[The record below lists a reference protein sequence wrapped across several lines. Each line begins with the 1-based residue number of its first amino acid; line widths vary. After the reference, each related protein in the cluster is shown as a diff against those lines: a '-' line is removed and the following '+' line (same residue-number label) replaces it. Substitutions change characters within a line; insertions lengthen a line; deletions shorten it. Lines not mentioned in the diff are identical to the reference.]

1 MKKYWSEKARGLTPY
16 TAGEQPK
23 RQCIK
28 LNTNENAYGPSPTVL
43 SAITEAARSLR
54 LYPAPDSGGLRQA
67 AAACHG
73 VTEGQV
79 FCANGSDE
87 ALAFCFQ
94 AFFDP
99 SVPVKTMDVT
109 YSFYPVWA
117 KLFGLTL
124 EEIPLLPDFTA
135 DVAGLSGG
143 GSVVIANPNAPTGI
157 ALPLAQVE
165 EIVKRTSGIVIVDE
179 AYAAFGAQSA
189 VPLIARYDKRKPIGL
204 NAGTYIRNF
213 AGTTNFIYSFFFN
226 FAHENLISALNTIK
240 DSFNSYPLDRLAQAG
255 AAAALSDTAYY
266 EAATAKIIA
275 TREYT
280 VAEFEKRG
288 FTVLPSSANFI
299 FVRFMDAEGTAAAL
313 RSHGILVRYFP
324 GGRTKDF
331 LRVTIGTA
339 EQMNELFTALEELK
353 CR

>member
-189 VPLIARYDKRKPIGL
+189 VPLIARYDNLVVVRTLSKSHSLAGL
-204 NAGTYIRNF
+204 RVGYVL
-213 AGTTNFIYSFFFN
+213 
-226 FAHENLISALNTIK
+226 AHENLISALNTIK